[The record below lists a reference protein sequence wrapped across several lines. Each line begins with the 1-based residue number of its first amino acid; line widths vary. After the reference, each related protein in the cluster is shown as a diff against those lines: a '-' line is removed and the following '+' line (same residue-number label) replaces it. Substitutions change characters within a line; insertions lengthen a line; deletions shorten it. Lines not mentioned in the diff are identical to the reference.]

1 MSNCIF
7 CNIVEGE
14 IPCARVW
21 EDENFLAFL
30 DIRPVTKGMTLVI
43 PKKHHQSYIFNE
55 TDWDISALLKA
66 SRKVAKML
74 EEAFDI
80 SRVAV
85 VAEGAGV
92 NHLHIKLY
100 PLHGFDENFNANFP
114 KESIY
119 FDNYPGYISTQL
131 GPENTP
137 SQLQE
142 LADFIKKQGNLNL

>member
-1 MSNCIF
+1 MADCIF
-7 CNIVEGE
+7 CKIVEGK
-14 IPCARVW
+14 IPCAKVW
-21 EDENFLAFL
+21 EDDNFLAFL

-55 TDWDISALLKA
+55 TDWDVSQLMKA
-66 SRKVAKML
+66 SREVAKML

-100 PLHGFDENFNANFP
+100 PLHGFKEDFNTSFP
-114 KESIY
+114 KENMY
-119 FDNYPGYISTQL
+119 FENYPGYISTQR
-131 GPENTP
+131 GPETNP
-137 SQLQE
+137 SDIQE
-142 LADFIKKQGNLNL
+142 IADFIINRNK